1 MDRFTHEFV
10 DDFLFGKGLTLKD
23 YVIRRTPVSECI
35 CCGEGDAEFDLLIS
49 NDKLRMLVLERLISL
64 NVSVVDQDWLKA
76 PHSTFRCP

>member
-10 DDFLFGKGLTLKD
+10 DDFLFGKGLTPTD

-49 NDKLRMLVLERLISL
+49 NDELRALVLERLIAL
-64 NVSVVDQDWLKA
+64 NVRVINRDWPKTS
-76 PHSTFRCP
+76 H